1 MKYRI
6 GDRYCP
12 KQSVRA
18 IPNVRRQWGVVTDI
32 IEDKDGCLI
41 EFDCGYKQGDVANI
55 FTEFIKTEDME
66 HTNPIQ
72 FIDFSQRGKN
82 GFRREPNEGVIYARN
97 IKNGKPSGTYQLRLA
112 PICNEATEKGYEFV
126 RVAVNNLTNEVFFVF
141 SEADGLIA
149 KKYDNAPSRISS
161 RDLVMWL
168 EERFDLPKNGGGIL
182 LFSDNLSRENGFTY
196 KITAKK

>member
-1 MKYRI
+1 MSGLLDNAKV
-6 GDRYCP
+6 GDKLMMTSRWNRTILTVE
-12 KQSVRA
+12 KVQKNFVIA
-18 IPNVRRQWGVVTDI
+18 
-32 IEDKDGCLI
+32 K
-41 EFDCGYKQGDVANI
+41 GYK
-55 FTEFIKTEDME
+55 
-66 HTNPIQ
+66 
-72 FIDFSQRGKN
+72 
-82 GFRREPNEGVIYARN
+82 FR
-97 IKNGKPSGTYQLRLA
+97 KPSGTYQLRLA
-112 PICNEATEKGYEFV
+112 PICNEATDKGYEFV

-141 SEADGLIA
+141 SETDGLIA